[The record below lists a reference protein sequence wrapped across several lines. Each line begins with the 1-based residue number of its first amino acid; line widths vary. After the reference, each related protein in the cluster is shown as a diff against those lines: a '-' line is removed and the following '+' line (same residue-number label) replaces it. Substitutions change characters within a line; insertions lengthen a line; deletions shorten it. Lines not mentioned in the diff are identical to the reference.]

1 MRSSRAQEEEENWR
15 RIQPGGEKRSHD
27 GRRVE
32 NRAEMTGGERTGG
45 GGRGKER
52 GGDRVSAVQ

>member
-1 MRSSRAQEEEENWR
+1 MR
-15 RIQPGGEKRSHD
+15 GGELAECGQDEKR
-27 GRRVE
+27 GTVTAEVE
-32 NRAEMTGGERTGG
+32 NRAEMTGRERAGG